1 MYTER
6 LHLRLKSEILHRNA
20 NARADLVADLL
31 INAVKEMEIA
41 LDVRIWILTSPTH
54 VKPSGCAVTSAVI
67 GFMQLVAMPSKDWF
81 VVLVKQERS
90 RDLCMSNVKAYGA
103 PRRLQHEECAG

>member
-6 LHLRLKSEILHRNA
+6 WHLRLKSEILHRNA

-41 LDVRIWILTSPTH
+41 LDVR
-54 VKPSGCAVTSAVI
+54 
-67 GFMQLVAMPSKDWF
+67 D
-81 VVLVKQERS
+81 ERKLHAS
-90 RDLCMSNVKAYGA
+90 YRIKENNIRHRMAIRFYKNSVQKIVRTGD
-103 PRRLQHEECAG
+103 